1 MSTIAI
7 IGAMDEE
14 VANIA
19 SALSDI
25 TVTEEAGVSVTRG
38 AIETNKGTRVNVA
51 ATVGGMGT
59 VNIAATTQHLIDA
72 DQPDAV
78 IFSGIAGN
86 LNTHLHINDVVLV
99 VRCATSTLTCVS
111 SANGSQALRISRWR
125 NSTPTAV

>member
-38 AIETNKGTRVNVA
+38 AIETNKGTRQRLA
-51 ATVGGMGT
+51 AWAPS
-59 VNIAATTQHLIDA
+59 ISPPLRSISSTQ
-72 DQPDAV
+72 
-78 IFSGIAGN
+78 
-86 LNTHLHINDVVLV
+86 
-99 VRCATSTLTCVS
+99 TSLT
-111 SANGSQALRISRWR
+111 
-125 NSTPTAV
+125 P

>member
-38 AIETNKGTRVNVA
+38 TIETNKGTRATLRQRSA
-51 ATVGGMGT
+51 AW
-59 VNIAATTQHLIDA
+59 A
-72 DQPDAV
+72 P
-78 IFSGIAGN
+78 S
-86 LNTHLHINDVVLV
+86 
-99 VRCATSTLTCVS
+99 TSPPPRS
-111 SANGSQALRISRWR
+111 I
-125 NSTPTAV
+125 